1 MVTAARWC
9 DKYIFSEWERDMI
22 FRWLPHC
29 AAKRKCFFFYRKRRK
44 SFLLSGPDVTEWISL
59 ISAESRP
66 DKPVYDSDSLA
77 EKLNLKFCFCSR
89 LFDVTK

>member
-1 MVTAARWC
+1 MGARYDFQVTPALRCQTKMV
-9 DKYIFSEWERDMI
+9 
-22 FRWLPHC
+22 
-29 AAKRKCFFFYRKRRK
+29 FFYRKRRK